1 MAQKGI
7 TEQVKHEAKVVQGEE
22 TKNKIYASQQ
32 TFPDQTRAQ
41 EAFGRSIAK
50 LLDVNGW
57 SHLSMFTADFFLHDQ
72 TGKPKESG
80 PPQVGD
86 CLQIILPGPMPE
98 NWVRVIDTVTNESLV
113 AFTVQPGKDPRKEQ
127 SDEVEHFFH
136 VEASSTFQVELSGN
150 TITASE
156 IGKHE
161 GINNE
166 GPEAGNRALI
176 NTVIAEG
183 GWLFYQKFQWK
194 LLTDYLVHL

>member
-1 MAQKGI
+1 MAQKNI
-7 TEQVKHEAKVVQGEE
+7 TEQVQHEAKVVQGEE
-22 TKNKIYASQQ
+22 TKDKVYASEH
-32 TFPDQTRAQ
+32 TFPDPVSAQ
-41 EAFGRSIAK
+41 EAFGRSVEK
-50 LLDVNGW
+50 LLNVNGW
-57 SHLSMFTADFFLHDQ
+57 SGLSMFTADFVLHDQ
-72 TGKPKESG
+72 AGKPREGGS
-80 PPQVGD
+80 PQVGD
-86 CLQIILPGPMPE
+86 YIQIILPGPMPE
-98 NWVRVIDTVTNESLV
+98 NWVQVVDTATDENRVE
-113 AFTVQPGKDPRKEQ
+113 FTVQPGKDPRNKQ

-136 VEASSTFQVELSGN
+136 AEASSTFRVELVGN